1 MIHTRRQINDGHV
14 LRLWEVPPYAALQT
28 WPSSTFLCNLL
39 FILFPFITS
48 IKTHPHT
55 KINS

>member
-39 FILFPFITS
+39 FILFPFLICLLYQQQQQQ
-48 IKTHPHT
+48 
-55 KINS
+55 KI